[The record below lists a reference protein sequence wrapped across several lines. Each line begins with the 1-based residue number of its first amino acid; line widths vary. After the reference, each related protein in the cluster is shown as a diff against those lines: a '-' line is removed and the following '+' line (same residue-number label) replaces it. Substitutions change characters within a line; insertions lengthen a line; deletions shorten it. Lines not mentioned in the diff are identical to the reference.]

1 MRLTMTMQLL
11 MLVNDKEQDSL
22 WPTSANVPDRPLPST
37 NRATGLGWVGADLF
51 MSKPC
56 DLGESDGA

>member
-1 MRLTMTMQLL
+1 
-11 MLVNDKEQDSL
+11 MLVNDEEQDSL
-22 WPTSANVPDRPLPST
+22 WPTFADVPDRPLPST
-37 NRATGLGWVGADLF
+37 NRATGRGWVGADLL